1 MKIGIITY
9 ANASNYGALLQAY
22 ALQTFLECR
31 GHEVVL
37 LNYAW
42 THKYSIW
49 QIIRSRRL
57 STLCRKAQENINRSI
72 ADGFRKHLH
81 LSSLYDTVAD
91 VQKHFPKCDVYIV
104 GSDQVWNT
112 VANRDKLQLVFLD
125 FVDDSVKRL
134 SYAVSFGLERI
145 NSELHKEVGRL
156 MRKFSAIS
164 VRERTAV
171 KLVKQVSGC
180 HAEWLCDPTLLLSDD
195 QYRKLAQASQVNVR
209 SDARF
214 IFSYF
219 LSWSTANRDA
229 YITCLKKALTIGF
242 EKSEKARSTL
252 WLGGMLGLH
261 DKIEV
266 SEWLCRV
273 MQSSFVV
280 TNSFHGTIFAI
291 LFQKPFIT
299 VLLSQN
305 AAAMNDRIV
314 SLLARLGLSDRMFD
328 NFDERRLLTVVHSE
342 INWEDVDK
350 RIKDWRSE
358 TEVFFSKQEL

>member
-1 MKIGIITY
+1 MEIGVITY

-22 ALQTFLECR
+22 ALQTYLECR

-37 LNYAW
+37 LNYSW

-57 STLCRKAQENINRSI
+57 STLCRKAQENMNRSI
-72 ADGFRKHLH
+72 ADGFRQHLH
-81 LSSLYDTVAD
+81 LSCVCDTLAD
-91 VQKHFPKCDVYIV
+91 VEKHFPKCDVYIV

-125 FVDDSVKRL
+125 FVDNSVKRL
-134 SYAVSFGLERI
+134 SYAVSFGLEKI
-145 NSELHKEVGRL
+145 NSELHEEVGRL

-180 HAEWLCDPTLLLSDD
+180 HAEWLCDPTLLLSDG
-195 QYRKLAQASQVNVR
+195 QYSKLVKTTRVDLH
-209 SDARF
+209 SDEKF

-219 LSWSTANRDA
+219 LNWSTANRDA
-229 YITCLKKALTIGF
+229 YLTCLKTALNIVT
-242 EKSEKARSTL
+242 EKSEKARTTL
-252 WLGGMLGLH
+252 WLGGVLGLH

-266 SEWLCRV
+266 SEWLCR
-273 MQSSFVV
+273 MMGSSFVL

-314 SLLARLGLSDRMFD
+314 SLLARLGLSDRMFEK
-328 NFDERRLLTVVHSE
+328 FDEQRLLKVASSKIH
-342 INWEDVDK
+342 WEDVEK
-350 RIKDWRSE
+350 RIEAWRNE
-358 TEVFFSKQEL
+358 TDIFFSKQGL